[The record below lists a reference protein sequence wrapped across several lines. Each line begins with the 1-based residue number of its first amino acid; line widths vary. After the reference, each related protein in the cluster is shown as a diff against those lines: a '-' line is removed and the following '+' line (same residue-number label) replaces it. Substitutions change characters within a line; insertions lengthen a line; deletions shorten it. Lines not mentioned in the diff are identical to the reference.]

1 MKKPSRNYDVESP
14 ADYLEILYRRHF
26 QGALVRSGAS
36 VIMWLFAL
44 VSFLARVIDMS
55 QFKGITLSV
64 GYLILMNP
72 PTLLLLKR
80 ITHMHLY
87 RYASLLI
94 NFLEVLGYTAIIYF
108 VGGIEAPHLTL
119 IYAALITYVG
129 AMAPWS
135 FPYVIAIMCSA
146 AFSFVLAGEYFGFLS
161 RYSIFQ
167 SFDLPLMSKLTI
179 LSVVIA
185 LLFVIAYISSLT
197 AATLR
202 KNRNKLR
209 EKNLELRN
217 ALSKI
222 KTLSG
227 MLPICASCKKIRDDK
242 GYWNQIESYIKHHS
256 EAEFSHSI
264 CPECAKILYPEYY
277 NEMYPESDK

>member
-1 MKKPSRNYDVESP
+1 M
-14 ADYLEILYRRHF
+14 
-26 QGALVRSGAS
+26 
-36 VIMWLFAL
+36 
-44 VSFLARVIDMS
+44 
-55 QFKGITLSV
+55 
-64 GYLILMNP
+64 
-72 PTLLLLKR
+72 
-80 ITHMHLY
+80 
-87 RYASLLI
+87 I
-94 NFLEVLGYTAIIYF
+94 NFLEVLGYTAIIYY
-108 VGGIEAPHLTL
+108 VGGIEATYLTL
-119 IYAALITYVG
+119 LYAALITYVG
-129 AMAPWS
+129 AMSPS
-135 FPYVIAIMCSA
+135 RFPYVIAIMCST
-146 AFSFVLAGEYFGFLS
+146 AFSFVVAGDYFRFLPH
-161 RYSIFQ
+161 YSIFQ
-167 SFDLPLMSKLTI
+167 SFDVPWISKLAM
-179 LSVVIA
+179 LSAVIG

-264 CPECAKILYPEYY
+264 CPECAKILYPGHY